1 MAQTPVDRLVE
12 LSMVPEL
19 AKEVRSQIVA
29 AGTPFT
35 PGSAV
40 TDATDE
46 ATAVTQL
53 NALLASLRAAGVI
66 AT

>member
-1 MAQTPVDRLVE
+1 MSDVRRLVE

-19 AKEVRSQIVA
+19 AKEVATQIDA
-29 AGTPFT
+29 AGTPFS
-35 PGSAV
+35 PGTAV
-40 TDATDE
+40 ADATDE

>member
-29 AGTPFT
+29 AESSFT
-35 PGSAV
+35 PGAAV
-40 TDATDE
+40 ADATDE
-46 ATAVTQL
+46 ASAVTQL
-53 NALLASLRAAGVI
+53 NALLASLRTAGII